1 MTTTRKPINITT
13 YYYKVK
19 VAKSIFI
26 TGNGKETIIS
36 THTPLEIGK
45 QYFGLPG
52 SRSDHAAGVSSLPY
66 HSMDEN
72 YNFHEEN
79 ITPVQ
84 LEGSSIDKD
93 DVNGVAVD
101 VIEVMSLER
110 SFDLMSNLPYN
121 KENRKNHFI
130 TDSYNWDDR
139 DILAKV
145 WELDGKKVPTRAGDL
160 RR

>member
-19 VAKSIFI
+19 VAKTIFI
-26 TGNGKETIIS
+26 TGSRKETIIS
-36 THTPLEIGK
+36 THSPLEIGK

-52 SRSDHAAGVSSLPY
+52 SRSNHAVGVSSLPY
-66 HSMDEN
+66 HSMDED

-79 ITPVQ
+79 ITPVK
-84 LEGSSIDKD
+84 LEGSSIDKIT
-93 DVNGVAVD
+93 NSGVAVD
-101 VIEVMSLER
+101 VIEVISLER

-121 KENRKNHFI
+121 EENRKNHFI

-145 WELDGKKVPTRAGDL
+145 WELDGRKVPTSAGDI